1 MLVTNAIKIL
11 YMQQLGVLRVVVPC
25 TQYVAINVLRETT
38 VYVLRLKSEL
48 QFVASYMFCIS
59 ITFCDEYFF

>member
-1 MLVTNAIKIL
+1 
-11 YMQQLGVLRVVVPC
+11 MQQLGVLRVVVPC

-38 VYVLRLKSEL
+38 VYILRLKSEL